1 VTDTLKGIAVSPGI
15 AIGKILLLTNEI
27 VPEEKKDRNVDPQQV
42 FEQALIA
49 SKEELIALRDQ
60 VARTSGEEM
69 AAVFDAHLLMLE
81 DPSLIETVN
90 QAIFDGADA
99 VAAVQETIKNL
110 SLLFA
115 GLEDEYM
122 KERAA
127 DVRDIGQRLIRHLT
141 GASAIDWSALTEP
154 VIVIAHDLTPSDT
167 AQFNPERIYGFAT
180 EIGGKTS
187 HSAIVARMMGIPAVV
202 GIKEVLQNAR
212 NGQLA
217 IVDGEAGQLIVNPT
231 QQQLVHYEAKFQQ
244 KQEFCAER
252 DSLQELPAVTVDSQ
266 RIGIAANIGW
276 VRDVE
281 SALQYG
287 AEGIGLYRTEFL
299 FMNRET
305 APTEEEQYIAYK
317 TVLENMAG
325 RPVVIRTLDVGGDKQ
340 IGYLNMPEEK
350 NPFLG
355 WRAIRMCLDRPE
367 LFKIQLRALWRAGRY
382 GDLKIMFPMIGNLD
396 ELRRAK
402 EHLLQARDELMAE
415 GQMVAESISV
425 GMMIEIPSA
434 ALIADQLAPEVD
446 FFSIG
451 SNDLIQYT
459 MGVDRMNESIN
470 HLYQPLHPAIL
481 RLISMVVDAA
491 HNQGKWVGMCGEM
504 AGDLTCV
511 PVLIGLGL
519 DEFSI
524 SASGIPGVK
533 KLVRTLSGL
542 KCREVAVKC
551 LAAGTAADVRA
562 LIADLG

>member
-1 VTDTLKGIAVSPGI
+1 MWSGIAASPGI
-15 AIGKILLLTNEI
+15 AIGKILLLPNKI
-27 VPEEKKDRNVDPQQV
+27 VPEEKQKKHDDPQRA
-42 FEQALIA
+42 FEQALLA
-49 SKEELIALRDQ
+49 SKEELITLREQ
-60 VARTSGEEM
+60 VARTNGEEM
-69 AAVFDAHLLMLE
+69 AAVFDAHLLMLD

-90 QAIFDGADA
+90 QAMRDGAD
-99 VAAVQETIKNL
+99 VVTAVQETIQNL
-110 SLLFA
+110 SLMFS

-122 KERAA
+122 QERAA
-127 DVRDIGQRLIRHLT
+127 DVRDIGQRLLGHLT
-141 GASAIDWSALTEP
+141 GASAMDWSALTEP

-167 AQFNPERIYGFAT
+167 AQFNPEMIYGFAT

-187 HSAIVARMMGIPAVV
+187 HSAIAARMMGIPAVV
-202 GIKEVLQNAR
+202 GIKELLKGAR
-212 NGQLA
+212 SGELA

-231 QQQLVHYEAKFQQ
+231 QQQLVQYEAKFRQSRD
-244 KQEFCAER
+244 FCAGM
-252 DSLQELPAVTVDSQ
+252 DSFQELPAVTVDRQ

-340 IGYLNMPEEK
+340 IGYLNMPAEK

-382 GDLKIMFPMIGNLD
+382 GDLKIMFPMISNLD

-402 EHLLQARDELMAE
+402 ELLLQAREELVAE
-415 GQMVAESISV
+415 GKMVAGSISV

-481 RLISMVVDAA
+481 RLISMVIDAA
-491 HNQGKWVGMCGEM
+491 HRQGKWVGMCGEM

-511 PVLIGLGL
+511 PVLVGLGL

-524 SASGIPGVK
+524 SASDIPGVK
-533 KLVRTLSGL
+533 KLVRTLSGR
-542 KCREVAVKC
+542 KCREVAAKC
-551 LAAGTAADVRA
+551 LAAGTAADIRA
-562 LIADLG
+562 LIADLS

>member
-1 VTDTLKGIAVSPGI
+1 MLNGIAASPGI
-15 AIGKILLLTNEI
+15 AMGKILLLPHEI
-27 VPEEKKDRNVDPQQV
+27 VPEEKQDKKVDPQQA
-42 FEQALIA
+42 FEQALSA
-49 SKEELIALRDQ
+49 SKEELIMLREQ
-60 VARTSGEEM
+60 VARTSGEET
-69 AAVFDAHLLMLE
+69 AAVFDAHLLMLD
-81 DPSLIETVN
+81 DPSLIDAVN
-90 QAIFDGADA
+90 QAIFDGTDV

-141 GASAIDWSALTEP
+141 GASAVDWNALTEP

-167 AQFNPERIYGFAT
+167 AQLNPGMIYGFAT
-180 EIGGKTS
+180 EVGGKTS
-187 HSAIVARMMGIPAVV
+187 HSAILARMMGIPAVV
-202 GIKEVLQNAR
+202 GIKALLQEVQS
-212 NGQLA
+212 GELA
-217 IVDGEAGQLIVNPT
+217 IIDGEAGQLLINPT
-231 QQQLVHYEAKFQQ
+231 QQQLVHYEAKIQQ
-244 KQEFCAER
+244 NQEVYAEMDCR
-252 DSLQELPAVTVDSQ
+252 QDLSAVTLDRQ
-266 RIGIAANIGW
+266 RIEIAANVGG
-276 VRDVE
+276 VRDVK

-317 TVLENMAG
+317 KVLENMAG
-325 RPVVIRTLDVGGDKQ
+325 KPVVIRTLDVGGDKQ
-340 IGYLNMPEEK
+340 IGYLNMPKEK

-367 LFKIQLRALWRAGRY
+367 LFKLQLRALWRAGRY
-382 GDLKIMFPMIGNLD
+382 GDLKIMFPMISNLD

-402 EHLLQARDELMAE
+402 EQLFQAREELIAE
-415 GQMVAESISV
+415 GQSVVESISV

-434 ALIADQLAPEVD
+434 ALIADQFAPEVD

-459 MGVDRMNESIN
+459 MGVDRMNESID

-481 RLISMVVDAA
+481 RLISMVTDAA
-491 HNQGKWVGMCGEM
+491 HQQGKWVGMCGEM
-504 AGDLTCV
+504 AGDLTCI

-519 DEFSI
+519 DELSV
-524 SASGIPGVK
+524 SASSIPGVK
-533 KLVRTLSGL
+533 KRVRSLSSL
-542 KCREVAVKC
+542 QCREVAAKC
-551 LAAGTAADVRA
+551 LAAGTAADVSA
-562 LIADLG
+562 LIADLE

>member
-1 VTDTLKGIAVSPGI
+1 MWSGIAASPGI
-15 AIGKILLLTNEI
+15 AIGKILLLPNKI
-27 VPEEKKDRNVDPQQV
+27 ALEEQQKKHSDPQIV

-49 SKEELIALRDQ
+49 SKEELITLREQ

-69 AAVFDAHLLMLE
+69 AAVFDAHLLMLD
-81 DPSLIETVN
+81 DPSLIEAVN
-90 QAIFDGADA
+90 QAMRGGTDA
-99 VAAVQETIKNL
+99 VTAVQETIQKL
-110 SLLFA
+110 SLMFS

-122 KERAA
+122 QERAA
-127 DVRDIGQRLIRHLT
+127 DVRDIGQRIVRNLT
-141 GASAIDWSALTEP
+141 GESVIDWDALKEP
-154 VIVIAHDLTPSDT
+154 VIVLAHDLTPSDT
-167 AQFNPERIYGFAT
+167 AQLKPGMIRAFAT

-202 GIKEVLQNAR
+202 GIKELLLKALD
-212 NGQLA
+212 GEPA
-217 IVDGEAGQLIVNPT
+217 ILDGEAGHLIINPT
-231 QQQLVHYEAKFQQ
+231 QQQIAHYEAKLQQ
-244 KQEFCAER
+244 IQERYAEMEA
-252 DSLQELPAVTVDSQ
+252 LQGLPAVTMDSQ
-266 RIGIAANIGW
+266 RIEIAANISS
-276 VRDVE
+276 VHDMKSV
-281 SALQYG
+281 LQYG

-305 APTEEEQYIAYK
+305 APGEEEQYIAYK

-340 IGYLNMPEEK
+340 LGYLNMPKEK

-367 LFKIQLRALWRAGRY
+367 LFKVQLRALWRAGSY
-382 GDLKIMFPMIGNLD
+382 GDLKIMFPMISNLD
-396 ELRRAK
+396 ELKRAK
-402 EHLLQARDELMAE
+402 EQLFQAREELVAE
-415 GQMVAESISV
+415 GQMVARSISV

-481 RLISMVVDAA
+481 RLISMVIDAA
-491 HNQGKWVGMCGEM
+491 HRQGKWVGMCGEM

-519 DEFSI
+519 DEFSV
-524 SASGIPGVK
+524 SASSIPGVK
-533 KLVRTLSGL
+533 KRVRSLSKW
-542 KCREVAVKC
+542 KCREVAEKC
-551 LAAGTAADVRA
+551 LSAGTAADIRA
-562 LIADLG
+562 LIADLS

>member
-1 VTDTLKGIAVSPGI
+1 
-15 AIGKILLLTNEI
+15 
-27 VPEEKKDRNVDPQQV
+27 
-42 FEQALIA
+42 
-49 SKEELIALRDQ
+49 
-60 VARTSGEEM
+60 M
-69 AAVFDAHLLMLE
+69 AAVFDAHLLMLD
-81 DPSLIETVN
+81 DPSLIGAVN
-90 QAIFDGADA
+90 QAIFDGTDV

-141 GASAIDWSALTEP
+141 GASAVDWNALTEP

-167 AQFNPERIYGFAT
+167 AQLNPGMIYGFAT
-180 EIGGKTS
+180 EVGGKTS
-187 HSAIVARMMGIPAVV
+187 HSAILARMMGIPAVV
-202 GIKEVLQNAR
+202 GIKALLQEVQS
-212 NGQLA
+212 GELA
-217 IVDGEAGQLIVNPT
+217 IIDGEAGQLLINPT
-231 QQQLVHYEAKFQQ
+231 QQQLAHYEAKIQQ
-244 KQEFCAER
+244 NQEVYVEM
-252 DSLQELPAVTVDSQ
+252 DILKELSAVTLDRQ
-266 RIGIAANIGW
+266 RIEIAANVGG
-276 VRDVE
+276 VRDVK

-305 APTEEEQYIAYK
+305 VPTEEEQYIAYK

-325 RPVVIRTLDVGGDKQ
+325 KPVVIRTLDVGGDKQ
-340 IGYLNMPEEK
+340 IGYLNMPKEK

-355 WRAIRMCLDRPE
+355 WRAIRMCLDRPD
-367 LFKIQLRALWRAGRY
+367 LFKLQLRALWRAARY
-382 GDLKIMFPMIGNLD
+382 GDLKIMFPMISNLD

-402 EHLLQARDELMAE
+402 EQLFQAREELMAE
-415 GQMVAESISV
+415 GQIVAESISV

-434 ALIADQLAPEVD
+434 ALIADQFAPEVD

-562 LIADLG
+562 LIEDLG